1 MNELLKKNCLT
12 GDVSYSLNELIE
24 SCKKPKIKA
33 IAARY
38 GIKLSDKMTKP
49 QMLADAIPAISLNFG
64 IKIKQYSPE
73 TLKMLLDCLQATE
86 TGLDEDAAKKIMTS
100 EPYEDGIVYMFI
112 HKDKYIPCVPY
123 EMSGKLT
130 EYCAGHIF
138 CTADDELTR
147 SAKAAALIYGKFT
160 PAMLANLCNNAYKT
174 EYTAENA
181 AEFLTSANLNEFTYS
196 NGEAVCS
203 LADMPEINKLA
214 DSLDYDLPS
223 RKEVDAYAVYG
234 FDSTNYYY
242 RQIISFVHSK
252 CGITYPK
259 AGVLMKKIALWC
271 MIDGA
276 LPDIFR
282 YIQEAD
288 PKLTA
293 DQFNF
298 LLDMI
303 GELSSK
309 TRKWALKG
317 HKHCDV
323 KGTVAVRMPQ
333 VQEKA
338 PETVHVEPV
347 RVAPKVGRN
356 DPCPCGSGKKY
367 KKCCGKNK

>member
-12 GDVSYSLNELIE
+12 GDIIYSLNELAE
-24 SCKKPKIKA
+24 GCKKPKIKA

-38 GIKLSDKMTKP
+38 GIKLSDKMTKA
-49 QMLADAIPAISLNFG
+49 QMLSDTIPAIALNFS

-73 TLKMLLDCLQATE
+73 TLKLLLDCVQSAETE
-86 TGLDEDAAKKIMTS
+86 LDEDAAEKIMTS
-100 EPYEDGIVYMFI
+100 EPYEDGMVYVFA
-112 HKDKYIPCVPY
+112 HKDKFIPCVPY
-123 EMSGKLT
+123 ELSGKLT
-130 EYCAGHIF
+130 EYCAGHLF
-138 CTADDELTR
+138 LTDDDELTR

-160 PAMLANLCNNAYKT
+160 PEMLANVCNNAYKT
-174 EYTAENA
+174 EFTADAA
-181 AEFLTSANLNEFTYS
+181 AEFLSSASLDEFTY
-196 NGEAVCS
+196 NGSEAVCS
-203 LADMPEINKLA
+203 LAEMPEINKLA
-214 DSLDYDLPS
+214 AELDYDLPT

-242 RQIISFVHSK
+242 RQIISFVHAK

-259 AGVLMKKIALWC
+259 AALLMKKIALWC
-271 MIDGA
+271 MTDGS
-276 LPDIFR
+276 LPDIFH
-282 YIQEAD
+282 YIQESQ

-303 GELSSK
+303 GELSYR
-309 TRKWALKG
+309 TRKWSLKG

-323 KGTVAVRMPQ
+323 KETAPIRMPQ

-347 RVAPKVGRN
+347 RATPKTGRN

-367 KKCCGKNK
+367 KKCCGRKN